1 MMKGPSKFSPIL
13 SSFWR
18 SRKIKKTFPN
28 LSGTAN
34 SSITMVA
41 SKKKRTLSSED
52 KLKMTLLYELLQ
64 WKGLDATAAALADE
78 ADLSV
83 PSNQPTQ
90 SRSREE
96 VWSRLSMLPQ
106 IKSET
111 SSDAEEG
118 SDSDSDSQ
126 SDTNSDPSESDSS
139 DDSDSADS
147 EEVNPPKK
155 VVLPRD
161 GPSDSS
167 RI

>member
-1 MMKGPSKFSPIL
+1 
-13 SSFWR
+13 
-18 SRKIKKTFPN
+18 
-28 LSGTAN
+28 
-34 SSITMVA
+34 MVA